1 MSHWRTYLVNI
12 CMQSLKTIINAFWQ
26 IALFRAGPDS
36 LPDSRPLLVLA
47 MVVYILVDI
56 TVILTLYPRHALPP
70 LLLVDVGFLLLWCA
84 GILRLFGFAQR
95 IQQTLIALFGTGA
108 LLQLLAF
115 PLSAWPSFGLPIE
128 IPLFLRVLVSVAI
141 LLWSVSVYGHIFAKA
156 ISRSMGI
163 GISFAII
170 YFIVIYE
177 FAAQWGQVN

>member
-1 MSHWRTYLVNI
+1 
-12 CMQSLKTIINAFWQ
+12 MQNLQVIFNAFWQ
-26 IALFRAGPDS
+26 IALFRAGPES

-47 MVVYILVDI
+47 MAVYIAVDVM
-56 TVILTLYPRHALPP
+56 VILSMYPRHALPS

-95 IQQTLIALFGTGA
+95 LQQTLIALFGTGA

-115 PLSAWPSFGLPIE
+115 PLSAWPSFGIPVE
-128 IPLFLRVLVSVAI
+128 IPLFLRVLVAVVI
-141 LLWSVSVYGHIFAKA
+141 LLWSVSVYGHILGKA
-156 ISRSMGI
+156 ISRSMGV
-163 GISFAII
+163 GLTFAII